1 MCGEVRGWCS
11 PLIGAGGA
19 PGRGCRGGGNG
30 GVNVFNVIE
39 DGEVKGRVKEG
50 VLMAGRVKARGSDS
64 RSGAGRRRLAG
75 RCGIRRRHSRG
86 QSAQGGRRS

>member
-1 MCGEVRGWCS
+1 VLASYR
-11 PLIGAGGA
+11 
-19 PGRGCRGGGNG
+19 GRGRTREGLPGGGGNG

-86 QSAQGGRRS
+86 QSA